1 MFRNYIKTAI
11 RNLYRYKLYSIINIL
26 GLAVGIASVIMI
38 YLIVQEE
45 VQFNFHNEH
54 IERIFR
60 VNKVYTMNGQQN
72 VNLSTPYPLRSALME
87 SVTGVENAAQ
97 LYSTRGIVKYGDKVF
112 RERDLCSASP
122 EIFEIFTFN
131 FLQGDPGSALQDLS
145 SIAISA
151 SAANKYFGD
160 ENALGK
166 TIQLNNRND
175 MIVTAVYKDM
185 PVLSDHRYDFIYNIG
200 LVTEPDDENNWYSHW
215 LETYILAGEGV
226 DRSDLEQRTDAL
238 MRKNIEEQ
246 SGARLQ
252 SLSEIHLFSVEGNPT
267 TQKYIYI
274 FSSIAIL
281 ILIIACIN
289 FMNLATAQASKRVRE
304 VGVRKISGAQRKGL
318 ITQFLGESFCYTLIA
333 FLLAILIVELS
344 LPYFGEIVGRE
355 IGFKILTVRNLIY
368 LAIML
373 IVVAVV
379 SGSYPAFLLSS
390 YLPVKVFKSGFTAGK
405 KGLNLR
411 TVIVIVQFTLAI
423 SILIGTAIIYSQL
436 TYMREKDLGFDN
448 ENLVYLRLNR
458 NLSSKFEIFRSEC
471 EKIPEIRNI
480 CRTSSH
486 PDKIWNIM
494 RGLTWEGKKSDEG
507 SAFGFLSADRNIV
520 ETLDLKLIMGRDF
533 SEELGTDEQAILL
546 NRASLAMMEVED
558 PIGMMIGDGD
568 YEVIGVV
575 EDFNSLPL
583 QYKVEPLLITVL
595 PDYLFYIFMKIDE
608 GDPTEVMN
616 KVEKVWMKIC
626 PDFPFEFMF
635 LNETFQYTYDEE
647 IKAGMLF
654 KVFAALGIFIAC
666 LGLFGLTS
674 YLIENK
680 KKEIGIRKVLGS
692 STGDLIWKLSK
703 NFLLWVVI
711 ANFISFPVTWY
722 FMNRWLQGFMYR
734 TELDPVIF
742 VISGSATCLI
752 ALATI
757 IFRLWRAANTN
768 PASVLKYE

>member
-1 MFRNYIKTAI
+1 
-11 RNLYRYKLYSIINIL
+11 
-26 GLAVGIASVIMI
+26 
-38 YLIVQEE
+38 
-45 VQFNFHNEH
+45 
-54 IERIFR
+54 
-60 VNKVYTMNGQQN
+60 
-72 VNLSTPYPLRSALME
+72 
-87 SVTGVENAAQ
+87 
-97 LYSTRGIVKYGDKVF
+97 
-112 RERDLCSASP
+112 
-122 EIFEIFTFN
+122 
-131 FLQGDPGSALQDLS
+131 
-145 SIAISA
+145 
-151 SAANKYFGD
+151 
-160 ENALGK
+160 
-166 TIQLNNRND
+166 
-175 MIVTAVYKDM
+175 
-185 PVLSDHRYDFIYNIG
+185 
-200 LVTEPDDENNWYSHW
+200 
-215 LETYILAGEGV
+215 
-226 DRSDLEQRTDAL
+226 
-238 MRKNIEEQ
+238 
-246 SGARLQ
+246 
-252 SLSEIHLFSVEGNPT
+252 
-267 TQKYIYI
+267 
-274 FSSIAIL
+274 
-281 ILIIACIN
+281 
-289 FMNLATAQASKRVRE
+289 
-304 VGVRKISGAQRKGL
+304 
-318 ITQFLGESFCYTLIA
+318 
-333 FLLAILIVELS
+333 
-344 LPYFGEIVGRE
+344 
-355 IGFKILTVRNLIY
+355 
-368 LAIML
+368 
-373 IVVAVV
+373 
-379 SGSYPAFLLSS
+379 
-390 YLPVKVFKSGFTAGK
+390 
-405 KGLNLR
+405 
-411 TVIVIVQFTLAI
+411 
-423 SILIGTAIIYSQL
+423 
-436 TYMREKDLGFDN
+436 
-448 ENLVYLRLNR
+448 
-458 NLSSKFEIFRSEC
+458 
-471 EKIPEIRNI
+471 
-480 CRTSSH
+480 
-486 PDKIWNIM
+486 
-494 RGLTWEGKKSDEG
+494 
-507 SAFGFLSADRNIV
+507 
-520 ETLDLKLIMGRDF
+520 LIMGRDF